1 MSNYLYNA
9 RDIAAYLKWAG
20 IPSHRE
26 KDYLRF
32 LFDGKDALLA
42 RPLTSDYE
50 SFERDVFREMYY
62 LWSTGFVNEYSDVR
76 LIAPE
81 GAVAIFCDQ
90 EFIALESYMKLIAL
104 HLVLSGN
111 LPYVRINFVGL
122 PLVLGISGD
131 YFGFE
136 ENVMR
141 AFEALRLQATDL
153 FGKPF
158 DLEKGI
164 PNELLCISLQKEL
177 KETIFGRDGS
187 GRHTGPDDQEKM
199 RALKQKSLK
208 DKQNRDKTTQT
219 GRVERDPDRGKRK

>member
-20 IPSHRE
+20 IPAHRE

-32 LFDGKDALLA
+32 LFDGRDVLLA
-42 RPLTSDYE
+42 RPLTTDYS
-50 SFERDVFREMYY
+50 SFERDVFREMYF
-62 LWSTGFVNEYSDVR
+62 LWSVGFVNEYSDIR

-122 PLVLGISGD
+122 PLVLGISAD
-131 YFGFE
+131 YSGFE
-136 ENVMR
+136 ENLIR
-141 AFEALRLQATDL
+141 AFEALRLQARDL
-153 FGKPF
+153 FGKAF
-158 DLEKGI
+158 DLGKGI
-164 PNELLCISLQKEL
+164 PNEILCIMLHQDL
-177 KETIFGRDGS
+177 KEILFGRDGS
-187 GRHTGPDDQEKM
+187 GRHTGPDNQEKM
-199 RALKQKSLK
+199 RELKQKSFK
-208 DKQNRDKTTQT
+208 EKQSREISRTK
-219 GRVERDPDRGKRK
+219 KAK